1 MVYKHVESTN
11 NTQLTLKALEIDA
24 ASKKFFL
31 FGIRKNWSLI
41 KIQIVIHLDKKLRKL
56 IAIFYNTIFFF
67 LEKKFEMMLHLVVAF
82 KEYQIYWLR

>member
-31 FGIRKNWSLI
+31 FGIRKN
-41 KIQIVIHLDKKLRKL
+41 
-56 IAIFYNTIFFF
+56 
-67 LEKKFEMMLHLVVAF
+67 
-82 KEYQIYWLR
+82 